1 MKIVNCNIL
10 CSLLVFLLI
19 LLGISACSPKEKRR
33 VLVVHSYDEAYSA
46 YHDFNHLIAERFK
59 KEGINA
65 DIRTV
70 YLNCEAYLEKKE
82 LEKMSELLDS
92 VSQGWQPEVIL
103 VNEDQATYS
112 LLKCGS
118 PLVKE
123 TPVVFAGVNFPNW
136 KLIKQYPNVTGFHD
150 KIKIKENIEVVRAL
164 FRKNIRLFTVLD
176 STFLDMCIRKEA
188 QKQFESCKVIGFIAY
203 PNRPT
208 SEQYGLRVKK
218 DYTIFHSIPMRYNNN
233 KAEVNLMMWI
243 LNKSYRNQCYV
254 QLKRDYTTQ
263 NLANI
268 CGSPSITVINDGF
281 GYNEKL
287 LGGYITSLSIQV
299 KEEVEAASRIL
310 RGESPSNIPVVE
322 SRKEYIVDWSVIQ
335 QLDIPKEYI
344 PNNYVVLH
352 MPMSEQYP
360 VLWITTVITVVML
373 LIILFSCLLWLYL
386 REQGRKRHALNA
398 LEDEKETLNLAI
410 QGGNTYVWKMIDEYF
425 IFEKAFWLS
434 QGVEPRD
441 VIYTELKDFIHPDH
455 YEEVKI
461 CWRHLKEAQKKKIQ
475 IRCDFN
481 GKGYHWWEFR
491 YTTKLLPDGKYKT
504 AGLLLNIQEMKDREE
519 ELEAARLLAE
529 KAELK
534 QSFLANMSHE
544 IRTPLNSIVGFAN
557 ILAIDE
563 ELNSEERLEYIETIN
578 KNSDLLLKLVN
589 DILELS
595 RIESGYMSFSYKKC
609 MVKELVDDVYMTH
622 QVLIAPRLEFIKE
635 EDKLPME
642 IDVDRDR
649 LVQVLTNFLNNA
661 AKFTEKGSIK
671 LGYDYL
677 PEKEQVCIYVKD
689 TGRGIPRE
697 EQQIIF
703 SRFYKQNE
711 FSQGA
716 GLGLSIC
723 KVIVEKLSG
732 HIELKSELGKGSCFM
747 VILPCRVVS

>member
-1 MKIVNCNIL
+1 MLNSHIL
-10 CSLLVFLLI
+10 KLIHIFLLL
-19 LLGISACSPKEKRR
+19 LLGMSACSRKEERR
-33 VLVVHSYDEAYSA
+33 VLVVHSYDESYPA
-46 YHDFNHLIAERFK
+46 YHEFNHMIAKRFE
-59 KEGINA
+59 KEGIKA

-70 YLNCEAYLEKKE
+70 YLDCEAYLAEPE
-82 LEKMSELLDS
+82 LIRMSFLLDS
-92 VSQGWQPEVIL
+92 VSQNWQPEVIL

-118 PLVKE
+118 LVVKE

-150 KIKIKENIEVVRAL
+150 KIKIKQNIEVVQTL

-188 QKQFESCKVIGFIAY
+188 QEQFESSKVIGFIAY
-203 PNRPT
+203 PNRST
-208 SEQYGLRVKK
+208 REQNRLRREEN
-218 DYTIFHSIPMRYNNN
+218 YTIFHSFPMRFRGN
-233 KAEVNLMMWI
+233 KAEVNLMMWT
-243 LNKSYRNQCYV
+243 LNKSYRDQCYV
-254 QLKRDYTTQ
+254 QLKRDYTSQ
-263 NLANI
+263 NLSNI

-287 LGGYITSLSIQV
+287 LGGYMTTLSIQV

-310 RGESPSNIPVVE
+310 RGELPSNMPVVE
-322 SRKEYIVDWSVIQ
+322 SRKEYIVDWSVVQ

-360 VLWITTVITVVML
+360 VLWMATLITVVAL
-373 LIILFSCLLWLYL
+373 LVILFSCLLWLYL
-386 REQGRKRHALNA
+386 REQRRKKHALNA

-410 QGGNTYVWKMIDEYF
+410 EGGNTYVWKMMDDYF

-441 VIYTELKDFIHPDH
+441 VIYTELRKFIHPDH

-461 CWRHLKEAQKKKIQ
+461 CWRHLKEARKRKIQ

-504 AGLLLNIQEMKDREE
+504 AGLLLNIQEMKDRED

-557 ILAIDE
+557 ILAVDE
-563 ELNSEERLEYIETIN
+563 ELNSEERQEYIETIN

-671 LGYDYL
+671 LGYYYL
-677 PEKEQVCIYVKD
+677 PEEEQVCIYVKD
-689 TGRGIPRE
+689 TGRGIRRE